1 MRLHCGDTSEKQ
13 NKEDVMK
20 RTITALLA
28 VSVLASLVVLAPGTK
43 HGLTVVPVVQA
54 QSGCSVATL
63 NGTYGFTFGPASVQK
78 GKTGLKVVPW
88 VGAGLATFDGGGNL
102 TATWANSFNGLITT
116 GNVWT
121 GTYTVNSDCTGV
133 MTAVPAGSGATM
145 SFAAVS
151 GGTEV
156 LGVGIDTG
164 EGWTIDFKK
173 Q

>member
-1 MRLHCGDTSEKQ
+1 
-13 NKEDVMK
+13 MK
-20 RTITALLA
+20 RTMTALVA
-28 VSVLASLVVLAPGTK
+28 VCVLAGLVVLAAGTK
-43 HGLTVVPVVQA
+43 HGLTVVPVVHA

-63 NGTYGFTFGPASVQK
+63 SGNYGFTFGPAGMQK
-78 GKTGLKVVPW
+78 LKTGLKVVPW
-88 VGAGLATFDGGGNL
+88 VGAGLATLDGAGNM
-102 TATWANSFNGLITT
+102 TATWSNSFNGLITT
-116 GNVWT
+116 GSVWT

-133 MTAVPAGSGATM
+133 MTPVPAGSGATM

-151 GGTEV
+151 GGAEI